1 MIKPRDLPAILKKVN
16 PNFQLK
22 MEKSTKSLLL
32 FRYSDKQ
39 NLWRICMDIYR
50 PTDSKDVC
58 ALRQVTF
65 GVASETF
72 HFVGFR
78 EFALLLKKKHK
89 SKTFVEVN

>member
-1 MIKPRDLPAILKKVN
+1 
-16 PNFQLK
+16 
-22 MEKSTKSLLL
+22 MEKSTKSLLF

-72 HFVGFR
+72 HFCWLSR
-78 EFALLLKKKHK
+78 IC
-89 SKTFVEVN
+89 TIVEEETQK

>member
-1 MIKPRDLPAILKKVN
+1 
-16 PNFQLK
+16 
-22 MEKSTKSLLL
+22 MEKSTKSLLF

-50 PTDSKDVC
+50 PTDSKDVWD
-58 ALRQVTF
+58 LRHVTF

-72 HFVGFR
+72 LFFGLR
-78 EFALLLKKKHK
+78 ESALLLKKKHK